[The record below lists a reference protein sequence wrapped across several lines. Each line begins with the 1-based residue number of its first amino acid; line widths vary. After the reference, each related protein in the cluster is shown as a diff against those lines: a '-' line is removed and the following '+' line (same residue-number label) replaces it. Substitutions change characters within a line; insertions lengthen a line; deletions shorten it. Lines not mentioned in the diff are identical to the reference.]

1 MRFFYKIFLSIL
13 LTAGL
18 GVGGYGYWLINAMQD
33 QRGITIEEELG
44 NISNLLSSQ
53 LAFKIK
59 DGTIDTAN
67 IDRAF
72 KKIQTIQTRSSTG
85 SPIKKNTAINAYV
98 TDKTGTVIYDS
109 SNPDNI
115 GKDFNLKPDVLSAL
129 NGENGARFELSASGD
144 PFSQKYYIGAP
155 IKHKNRVVGSISVS
169 KPVKSYYD
177 VVTARKDQLIL
188 LIIVIVLIALVLA
201 WLLTYLV
208 SLPIKELENYAQTV
222 IKGEIARP
230 PKISLPDFKNF
241 AKEFVKMKTIL
252 EQKEPIKNYVLDITH
267 HIKSQLTAIKA
278 SAELLKNKVSQD
290 RVGLLSNI
298 VTEADKSTKYLNDLF
313 ELARVESQIDVKKKE
328 KLSIKELVGENI
340 SSAESKITKKK
351 IQVKLEWGSS
361 EPIILGNRDILPAL
375 NNLILNAVEFSPVG
389 GKIVIEAMEDRNK
402 IHIFI
407 RDQGPGIPE
416 YARDE
421 IYNRHYSLIRPSGE
435 KSSGMGLAFAKQV
448 IALHNGEIQLEPSS
462 QEMNGAN
469 FRVSFPKN

>member
-18 GVGGYGYWLINAMQD
+18 GVGGYGYWLINAMED

-53 LAFKIK
+53 LTFKIK

-98 TDKTGTVIYDS
+98 TDKAGTVIYDS

-208 SLPIKELENYAQTV
+208 SLPIQRLENYAQTV

-252 EQKEPIKNYVLDITH
+252 EQKEPIKNYVLDLSH

-278 SAELLKNKVSQD
+278 SAELLKNKVPQD
-290 RVGLLSNI
+290 ETGLLSNI

-328 KLSIKELVGENI
+328 KLSIKELVGENM
-340 SSAESKITKKK
+340 SSAKSKITKKK

-389 GKIVIEAMEDRNK
+389 GKIVIETMEDRNK

-416 YARDE
+416 YAKE
-421 IYNRHYSLIRPSGE
+421 KIYNRHFSLIRPSGE
-435 KSSGMGLAFAKQV
+435 KSSGMGLAFAKHV
-448 IALHNGEIQLEPSS
+448 IALHDGEIQLEPSS

-469 FRVSFPKN
+469 FRVSFPKH

>member
-53 LAFKIK
+53 LTFKIK

-72 KKIQTIQTRSSTG
+72 KKIQTIQTRSSTN

-144 PFSQKYYIGAP
+144 PFPQKYYIGAP
-155 IKHKNRVVGSISVS
+155 IKHENRVVGVVSVY
-169 KPVKSYYD
+169 KPVKNYYD
-177 VVTARKDQLIL
+177 VLTARKDQLIL

-208 SLPIKELENYAQTV
+208 SLPIQRLENYAQTV

-252 EQKEPIKNYVLDITH
+252 EQKEPIKNYVLDLSH

-278 SAELLKNKVSQD
+278 SAELLKNKVPQD
-290 RVGLLSNI
+290 ETGLLSNI

-328 KLSIKELVGENI
+328 KLSIKELVGENM
-340 SSAESKITKKK
+340 SSAKSKITKKK

-389 GKIVIEAMEDRNK
+389 GKIVIETMEDRNK

-469 FRVSFPKN
+469 FRVSFPKH

>member
-53 LAFKIK
+53 LTFKIK

-144 PFSQKYYIGAP
+144 PFPQKYYIGAP
-155 IKHKNRVVGSISVS
+155 IKHENRVVGVVSVY

-177 VVTARKDQLIL
+177 VLTARKDQLIL

-208 SLPIKELENYAQTV
+208 SLPIQRLENYAQTV

-252 EQKEPIKNYVLDITH
+252 EQKEPIKNYVLDLSH

-278 SAELLKNKVSQD
+278 SAELLKNKVPQD
-290 RVGLLSNI
+290 KTDLLSNI

-375 NNLILNAVEFSPVG
+375 NNLILNAIEFSPVG
-389 GKIVIEAMEDRNK
+389 GKIVIETVEDKNK
-402 IHIFI
+402 DHIFI

-416 YARDE
+416 FAKE
-421 IYNRHYSLIRPSGE
+421 KIYNRHFSLIRPSGE

-469 FRVSFPKN
+469 FRVSFPKY

>member
-1 MRFFYKIFLSIL
+1 MSIL

-18 GVGGYGYWLINAMQD
+18 GVGGYGYWLINAMED

-53 LAFKIK
+53 LTFKIK

-72 KKIQTIQTRSSTG
+72 KKIQTIQTRSSTN

-351 IQVKLEWGSS
+351 IQVKLKWGSS
-361 EPIILGNRDILPAL
+361 EPIILGDREFILPAL
-375 NNLILNAVEFSPVG
+375 NNLILNAIEFSPVEG
-389 GKIVIEAMEDRNK
+389 EIVIETVEDKNK
-402 IHIFI
+402 DHIFI

-416 YARDE
+416 FAKE
-421 IYNRHYSLIRPSGE
+421 KIYNRHFSLIRPSGE
-435 KSSGMGLAFAKQV
+435 KSSGMGLAFAKHV
-448 IALHNGEIQLEPSS
+448 IALHDGEIQLEPSS

-469 FRVSFPKN
+469 FRVSFPKH

>member
-18 GVGGYGYWLINAMQD
+18 GVGGYGYWLINAMED

-53 LAFKIK
+53 LTFKIK

-72 KKIQTIQTRSSTG
+72 KKIQTIQTRSSTN

-98 TDKTGTVIYDS
+98 TDKAGTVIYDS

-144 PFSQKYYIGAP
+144 PFPQKYYIGAP
-155 IKHKNRVVGSISVS
+155 IKHENRVVGVVSVY

-177 VVTARKDQLIL
+177 VLTARKDQLIL

-208 SLPIKELENYAQTV
+208 SLPIQRLENYAQKV

-252 EQKEPIKNYVLDITH
+252 EQKEPIKNYVLDLSH

-278 SAELLKNKVSQD
+278 SAELLKNKVPQD
-290 RVGLLSNI
+290 KTDLLSNI

-328 KLSIKELVGENI
+328 KLSIKELVGENM
-340 SSAESKITKKK
+340 SSAKSKITKKK

>member
-1 MRFFYKIFLSIL
+1 M
-13 LTAGL
+13 
-18 GVGGYGYWLINAMQD
+18 
-33 QRGITIEEELG
+33 
-44 NISNLLSSQ
+44 
-53 LAFKIK
+53 
-59 DGTIDTAN
+59 
-67 IDRAF
+67 
-72 KKIQTIQTRSSTG
+72 
-85 SPIKKNTAINAYV
+85 
-98 TDKTGTVIYDS
+98 
-109 SNPDNI
+109 
-115 GKDFNLKPDVLSAL
+115 
-129 NGENGARFELSASGD
+129 
-144 PFSQKYYIGAP
+144 
-155 IKHKNRVVGSISVS
+155 
-169 KPVKSYYD
+169 
-177 VVTARKDQLIL
+177 
-188 LIIVIVLIALVLA
+188 IALVLA

-208 SLPIKELENYAQTV
+208 SLPIQRLENYAQTV

-375 NNLILNAVEFSPVG
+375 NNLILNAIEFSPVE
-389 GKIVIEAMEDRNK
+389 GKILIETVEDKNK
-402 IHIFI
+402 DHIFI

-435 KSSGMGLAFAKQV
+435 KSSGMGLAFAKHV